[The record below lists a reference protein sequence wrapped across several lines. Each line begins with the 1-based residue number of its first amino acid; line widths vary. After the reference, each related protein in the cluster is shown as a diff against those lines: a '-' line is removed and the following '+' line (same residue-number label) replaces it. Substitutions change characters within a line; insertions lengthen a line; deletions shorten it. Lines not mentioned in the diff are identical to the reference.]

1 MTSWEHWNRIMAA
14 CANWPAACCAS
25 MAVVAAAMRDFMLG
39 NWIVSKQ
46 ELGDGFNDTSGMNN
60 RTSNEHTRGTK
71 A

>member
-1 MTSWEHWNRIMAA
+1 
-14 CANWPAACCAS
+14 